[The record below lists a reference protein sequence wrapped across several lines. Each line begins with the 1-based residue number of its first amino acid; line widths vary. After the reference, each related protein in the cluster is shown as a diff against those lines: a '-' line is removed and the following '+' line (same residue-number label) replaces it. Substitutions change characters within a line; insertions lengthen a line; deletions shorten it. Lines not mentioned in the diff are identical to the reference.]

1 MLYLS
6 MTFERKRK
14 TVLEQIAESAAYLE
28 QLRMQTATHERVLR
42 GEIRSAI
49 ATGESVTD
57 IAAAAMISRERVYQ
71 IRDDRR

>member
-1 MLYLS
+1 
-6 MTFERKRK
+6 MTYERRRK

-42 GEIRSAI
+42 GEIRSAVAAGEPVVKI
-49 ATGESVTD
+49 AE
-57 IAAAAMISRERVYQ
+57 AAKMSRERIYQ